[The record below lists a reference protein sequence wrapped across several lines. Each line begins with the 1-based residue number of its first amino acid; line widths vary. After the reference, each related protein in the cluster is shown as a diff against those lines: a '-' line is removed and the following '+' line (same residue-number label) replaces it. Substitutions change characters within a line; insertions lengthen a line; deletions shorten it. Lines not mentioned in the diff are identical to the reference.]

1 MRSAPEA
8 APAVSGWLRGRLL
21 VDRLLAVVLAALT
34 APVVAVLAV
43 LIRRQDGH
51 AALIRVPRVGRG
63 GRVFGMWKLRSM
75 RVETADGRAGG
86 ASLTSSADDRITPLG
101 RKLRAL
107 HADELPQ
114 LYNVALGQMCLLGP
128 RPEAP
133 DFVDHDAL
141 WAEVLAAPP
150 GIAGPTQ
157 LIVGDWER
165 TQIDVDSDGSAYRE
179 VVVPVKAAIDRW
191 YVQRATPR
199 TDLLVLT
206 SLARHL
212 AGRDF
217 PALRRAVRAAVPEAL
232 APLRHLETT
241 SEAA

>member
-1 MRSAPEA
+1 MHSAPDRG
-8 APAVSGWLRGRLL
+8 AVSRWLRGRLL
-21 VDRLLAVVLAALT
+21 VDRLLAAILAVLT

-86 ASLTSSADDRITPLG
+86 ASLTGSADERITPLG

-114 LYNVALGQMCLLGP
+114 LYNVAMGQMCLLGP

-157 LIVGDWER
+157 LIVGEWER
-165 TQIDVDSDGSAYRE
+165 TQIDADRDGTAYRQ

-191 YVQRATPR
+191 YVQTASPR
-199 TDLLVLT
+199 TDLLVVT
-206 SLARHL
+206 SLIRHL

-217 PALRRAVRAAVPEAL
+217 PALRRVVGRAVPESA
-232 APLRHLETT
+232 APLQHLE
-241 SEAA
+241 SAADAA

>member
-1 MRSAPEA
+1 MRSAPD
-8 APAVSGWLRGRLL
+8 APAVSPWLRRRLV
-21 VDRLLAVVLAALT
+21 VDRVAAMLLSVAT
-34 APVVAVLAV
+34 APIVAALAV

-51 AALIRVPRVGRG
+51 AALIRVPRVGRD

-75 RVETADGRAGG
+75 RVETSDGRAGG
-86 ASLTSSADDRITPLG
+86 ASLTSSADERITPLG
-101 RKLRAL
+101 HTLRAL

-114 LYNVALGQMCLLGP
+114 LYNVAMGQMCLLGP

-133 DFVDHDAL
+133 EYVDHDAV

-157 LIVGDWER
+157 LIVGEWER
-165 TQIDVDSDGSAYRE
+165 TEIDADTDGTAYRE

-191 YVQRATPR
+191 YVQHASARI
-199 TDLLVLT
+199 DLLVVA
-206 SLARHL
+206 SLVRHV

-217 PALRRAVRAAVPEAL
+217 PGLRRMVRDAVPEAT
-232 APLRHLETT
+232 APLLHLESA

>member
-8 APAVSGWLRGRLL
+8 TTVVSGWLRGRLF
-21 VDRLLAVVLAALT
+21 VDRLLAVLLSVVT

-86 ASLTSSADDRITPLG
+86 ASLTGSADDRITPLG

-141 WAEVLAAPP
+141 WSQVLAAPP

-157 LIVGDWER
+157 LIVGEWER
-165 TQIDVDSDGSAYRE
+165 TQIDADQDGTAYRE

-191 YVQRATPR
+191 YVQHATPR

-206 SLARHL
+206 SLVRHL

-217 PALRRAVRAAVPEAL
+217 PGLRRAVRARVPEAD
-232 APLRHLETT
+232 APLQHLDPTAD
-241 SEAA
+241 AA